1 VRPWSESCAQAIT
14 SREGQAH
21 FLGVVRRLTGCPTSG
36 PQRTGEPQALAMELI
51 AARLQAREAEERAK
65 RIHKSLELKK
75 SQAAEVRACVLTCIY
90 MCACGC
96 V

>member
-1 VRPWSESCAQAIT
+1 
-14 SREGQAH
+14 
-21 FLGVVRRLTGCPTSG
+21 
-36 PQRTGEPQALAMELI
+36 MELI